1 VQSSQKGSPAIFISY
16 RRSDSEGQSGR
27 LFKDLCERFGK
38 DAVFIDVARMK
49 KGLDFRRVLDEQ
61 LASCGVLLTIIGDGW
76 LNALDEEGKRRL
88 DDPHDFTRTEI
99 AAALKR
105 DIPVIPVLVQDARMP
120 HADQLPDDL
129 KELIYRDGVELR
141 HTHWDSD
148 VNDLMNALTAY
159 VSVPA
164 PASKGGTSKKPI
176 LIAIAAMALLGL
188 GLAGFKFYRDSTQND
203 FTAAKNAAQQTT
215 SASGTT
221 QPGARSATG
230 VTNKAKPIAN
240 ATDNGSKEAGP
251 STAATSEPPVAN
263 SMEYTS
269 FAAALSAA
277 FADAANDFATF
288 KGAPAGINFIPK
300 MKITD
305 RRFSASNIFHRE
317 KAWGFRFLDDGPVN
331 EELAES
337 EKTQA
342 AIEEVFRKN
351 RLKATKA
358 VMPSKDNRVESYRY
372 TRLPYIIE
380 FTRAL
385 PGARFVHEIIIL
397 HRGD

>member
-1 VQSSQKGSPAIFISY
+1 MQSPPKGSPAIFISY

-27 LFKDLCERFGK
+27 LFKDLCDRFGK

-61 LASCGVLLTIIGDGW
+61 LASCGVLLAIIGDGW
-76 LNALDEEGKRRL
+76 LNAVDVEGKRRL

-105 DIPVIPVLVQDARMP
+105 NIPVIPVLVQNARMP
-120 HADQLPDDL
+120 REDQLPDDL

-141 HTHWDSD
+141 HIHWDSD

-164 PASKGGTSKKPI
+164 PAPGGGALKK
-176 LIAIAAMALLGL
+176 ALLFSMAAIGL
-188 GLAGFKFYRDSTQND
+188 LGIGLEGLKLYRDHVAND
-203 FTAAKNAAQQTT
+203 VRQPAAGIPDK
-215 SASGTT
+215 S
-221 QPGARSATG
+221 
-230 VTNKAKPIAN
+230 KPIAQ
-240 ATDNGSKEAGP
+240 ATDNGSKAVAP
-251 STAATSEPPVAN
+251 STGTKSEPPGAD

-269 FAAALSAA
+269 FADALSAA
-277 FADAANDFATF
+277 FADATNGFEKF

-300 MKITD
+300 MKLTAG
-305 RRFSASNIFHRE
+305 RFSASNIFHRD

-337 EKTQA
+337 QKTQA

-351 RLKATKA
+351 GLKAMKA
-358 VMPSKDNRVESYRY
+358 VMPFKDNRVESYRY
-372 TRLPYIIE
+372 IRQPYVIE

-385 PGARFVHEIIIL
+385 SGARFVHEIIIL
-397 HRGD
+397 HRTDGD

>member
-1 VQSSQKGSPAIFISY
+1 VQSSPQGSPAIFISY

-38 DAVFIDVARMK
+38 DAVFIDVARMN

-61 LASCGVLLTIIGDGW
+61 LASCGVLLTIIGVGW
-76 LNALDEEGKRRL
+76 LTAVDEEGKRRL

-105 DIPVIPVLVQDARMP
+105 DIPVIPVLVQDAHMP
-120 HADQLPDDL
+120 REDQLPDDL

-141 HTHWDSD
+141 HIHWDSD
-148 VNDLMNALTAY
+148 VNDLMNALAAY

-164 PASKGGTSKKPI
+164 PAPAPKGGVSKN
-176 LIAIAAMALLGL
+176 AIVISVATIVLLGL
-188 GLAGFKFYRDSTQND
+188 GLEGFKLYSDRTAND
-203 FTAAKNAAQQTT
+203 LVASKGAQP
-215 SASGTT
+215 SGAASGTT
-221 QPGARSATG
+221 QPGARAAAS
-230 VTNKAKPIAN
+230 VTDKPRPIA
-240 ATDNGSKEAGP
+240 AAADTADSK
-251 STAATSEPPVAN
+251 
-263 SMEYTS
+263 EYTS

-288 KGAPAGINFIPK
+288 KGAPAGINFVPK
-300 MKITD
+300 MKIAD
-305 RRFSASNIFHRE
+305 GRFSASNIFHRE
-317 KAWGFRFLDDGPVN
+317 KVWGFRFLDDGPVN

-351 RLKATKA
+351 GLKAMKA
-358 VMPSKDNRVESYRY
+358 VMPFKDNKVESYRY

-380 FTRAL
+380 FARAL
-385 PGARFVHEIIIL
+385 PGARFVHEIIVL
-397 HRGD
+397 HRTD